1 MRQEFGRP
9 LRTLDVPGFRLRE
22 ALYKPAQEIAAHL
35 HPWATLCLTVHG
47 P

>member
-1 MRQEFGRP
+1 MRQEFGHPVRM
-9 LRTLDVPGFRLRE
+9 LDVPGFRLRE